1 MKEELKNFGLTEN
14 EARVYLA
21 IVEIGEATTTPI
33 RKKTD
38 IHMSRV
44 YEALNSLVEKG
55 LVSDFL
61 KNNVKHF
68 KAADPDVMFD
78 ILDERKE
85 ELAKIIPQIKIL
97 KEKKKENYNVSIYEG
112 YKALKQLYEH
122 ILFSL
127 DKKDEILV
135 LGASAE
141 SMHFLSQTF
150 FKQYS
155 QEKIKKK
162 VKTRFIFNHDAY
174 ETAKEYDKMP
184 FNQARIL
191 PKGTVVGAV
200 MDIYPDKTSIL
211 LLKEKPIIFHIEC
224 KEVADSYRKY
234 FEFLWQMAKPTQIKK
249 HL

>member
-14 EARVYLA
+14 EAKVYLA
-21 IVEIGEATTTPI
+21 VVEIGEATATPI

-38 IHMSRV
+38 LHMSRV
-44 YEALNSLVEKG
+44 YEALNSLAEKG
-55 LVSDFL
+55 LVSYFL

-68 KAADPDVMFD
+68 KAADPDTFFD
-78 ILDERKE
+78 ILDEKKE
-85 ELAKIIPQIKIL
+85 ELLKIIPQIKIL
-97 KEKKKENYNVSIYEG
+97 KEKKKEEYSVSIYEG

-127 DKKDEILV
+127 DKNDEILV
-135 LGASAE
+135 LGADDS
-141 SMHFLSQTF
+141 SKHFLSKTF

-155 QEKIKKK
+155 TEKIKKK
-162 VKTRFIFNHDAY
+162 IKTRFIFNHDAY
-174 ETAKEYDKMP
+174 ETAEEYDKMP
-184 FNQARIL
+184 YTEARIL

-211 LLKEKPIIFHIEC
+211 LLKEKPVIFHIDC

-234 FEFLWQMAKPTQIKK
+234 FEFLWMMAKKV
-249 HL
+249 